1 MILSNKFKPFF
12 ELLSDDP
19 VLIEKHKDVRYV
31 ILWGGRGGAK
41 STAVNAWVNPATYKD
56 KWGIY
61 FTRWTMKSAEKSIIP
76 EFEKVSNMIGN
87 AGDFSFKR
95 TQVVNNVSGCVIDY
109 SGLKPQSNQSSGDSK
124 SLAKKNVFIVEEAE
138 DVQNFDLF
146 DKTDN
151 SIRTIDAKNLVIL
164 CLNQGSVHHWIYKEF
179 IKEKRDDVMEIVIT
193 YKDNKKYLDK
203 GYLNKIRRVKE
214 RDLRRYNH
222 IYGTTWKTDTDG
234 ALWRDGDISPYRISK
249 QEYDEL
255 DISEVV
261 VGFDPSVTDVD
272 KAAKE
277 RMAQTGNEP
286 DEDGIVVAAR
296 CKEGRYYILADYS
309 MRGTRTEVAKKVI
322 DAYHQWQA
330 NSIVVEKNNGGD
342 WIPTVIRGVD
352 KSVYVKTVHA
362 SRGKKVRAEPI
373 VVKYQDGEVSHIG
386 YKSELELEM
395 TSWIPD
401 AGMPSPN
408 RIDAMVWAITKLIKK
423 REIQVF

>member
-1 MILSNKFKPFF
+1 MILSNKFEPFF
-12 ELLSDDP
+12 ELLSDEP
-19 VLIEKHKDVRYV
+19 AMIEKHKEIRYV
-31 ILWGGRGGAK
+31 VLYGGRGGAK
-41 STAVNAWVNPATYKD
+41 STAVNTWVNPATYK
-56 KWGIY
+56 KNWGIY

-76 EFEKVSNMIGN
+76 EYEKICGMLGN
-87 AGDFSFKR
+87 SGDFSFKR

-109 SGLKPQSNQSSGDSK
+109 AGLKPQSNQSSGDSK

-138 DVQNFDLF
+138 DVHSFELF
-146 DKTDN
+146 DKADN
-151 SIRTIDAKNLVIL
+151 SIRTTDAKNLVIL
-164 CLNQGSVHHWIYKEF
+164 CLNQGSVHHWIYKQL
-179 IKEKRDDVMEIVIT
+179 IKEKRDDVMVISIT
-193 YKDNKKYLDK
+193 YKDNLRYLDEGFLK
-203 GYLNKIRRVKE
+203 KIKRVKE

-234 ALWRDGDISPYRISK
+234 ALWRDGDVTPYRITK
-249 QEYDEL
+249 QEYDDL
-255 DISEVV
+255 DISEIV

-277 RMAQTGNEP
+277 RMAQTGNDP

-296 CKEGRYYILADYS
+296 CSAGRFYILADYS
-309 MRGTRTEVAKKVI
+309 MRGTRTQVAKKVI

-342 WIPTVIRGVD
+342 WIPTVIRGID

-362 SRGKKVRAEPI
+362 SRGKKTRAEPI

-423 REIQVF
+423 RKWNVG

>member
-1 MILSNKFKPFF
+1 MILSYKFQPFF

-19 VLIEKHKDVRYV
+19 KLIEKHKDIRYV
-31 ILWGGRGGAK
+31 VLVGGRGGAK
-41 STAVNAWVNPATYKD
+41 SHALGTWVNGASYKE

-76 EFEKVSNMIGN
+76 QFRTICDMLGN
-87 AGDFSFKR
+87 GGDFSFKQ
-95 TQVVNNVSGCVIDY
+95 TQVINNSTGCVIDY
-109 SGLKPQSNQSSGDSK
+109 SGIKPQSNQSSGDSK
-124 SLAKKNVFIVEEAE
+124 SLANKNVFICEEAE
-138 DVQNFDLF
+138 DIQSFELF

-151 SIRTIDAKNLVIL
+151 SIRTLDAKNVVIL

-179 IKEKRDDVMEIVIT
+179 IKEKRDDVMTISIT
-193 YKDNKKYLDK
+193 YLDNLKYLDEGFIK
-203 GYLNKIRRVKE
+203 KAERVKE

-234 ALWRDGDISPYRISK
+234 ALWRDGDISPYRITK
-249 QEYDEL
+249 ADYDEL
-255 DISEVV
+255 DISEIV

-272 KAAKE
+272 KAMKE

-296 CKEGRYYILADYS
+296 CSDGRFYILADYS

-322 DAYHQWQA
+322 SAYHQWQA

-342 WIPTVIRGVD
+342 WIPTVIRGID
-352 KSVYVKTVHA
+352 KSVHVKTVHA
-362 SRGKKVRAEPI
+362 SRGKKTRAEPI

-401 AGMPSPN
+401 AGMRSPN

-423 REIQVF
+423 RKIQVF

>member
-1 MILSNKFKPFF
+1 MILSNKFRPFF

-31 ILWGGRGGAK
+31 ILYGGRGGAK
-41 STAVNAWVNPATYKD
+41 STAVNVWVNPATYK
-56 KWGIY
+56 KNWGIY

-76 EFEKVSNMIGN
+76 EYEKICGLLGNSN
-87 AGDFSFKR
+87 DFSFKR
-95 TQVVNNVSGCVIDY
+95 TQVVNNISGCVIDY
-109 SGLKPQSNQSSGDSK
+109 AGLKPQSNQSSGDSK
-124 SLAKKNVFIVEEAE
+124 SLAKKNVFIVEESE
-138 DVQNFDLF
+138 DVQSFELF
-146 DKTDN
+146 DKADN

-179 IKEKRDDVMEIVIT
+179 IKEKRDDVMVISIT
-193 YKDNKKYLDK
+193 YKDNLRYLDEGFLK
-203 GYLNKIRRVKE
+203 KIQRVKE

-249 QEYDEL
+249 AEYDDLE
-255 DISEVV
+255 IEEIV

-277 RMAQTGNEP
+277 RMSNTGNDP

-296 CKEGRYYILADYS
+296 CKDGRFYVLADYS

-322 DAYHQWQA
+322 KAYHQWQA

-342 WIPTVIRGVD
+342 WIPTVIRGID
-352 KSVYVKTVHA
+352 NSVYVKTVHA
-362 SRGKKVRAEPI
+362 SRGKKARAEPI
-373 VVKYQDGEVSHIG
+373 VVKYEDGEVSHIG

-423 REIQVF
+423 RTIQVF